1 MLCRGFRGCWVSGA
15 RSRSPG
21 AGMGVEGRGLC
32 VTSEN
37 NDTAAGG
44 GVGWRRAPGESRGG
58 GLPGGLRLAEDV
70 LARLGPLPD

>member
-1 MLCRGFRGCWVSGA
+1 
-15 RSRSPG
+15 
-21 AGMGVEGRGLC
+21 MGVEGRGLC

>member
-1 MLCRGFRGCWVSGA
+1 MLGRGFRGCWVSGA

-37 NDTAAGG
+37 KDTAAGG
-44 GVGWRRAPGESRGG
+44 GVGGG
-58 GLPGGLRLAEDV
+58 GHRERAEAGVSPGA
-70 LARLGPLPD
+70 